1 LCEEILS
8 LSFIDD
14 ANWISSSLEDMK
26 DILSMVDEFYQI
38 TQAAINKDK
47 SILLINL
54 TKSTMPIS
62 IYFDNIT
69 IDLVL
74 QFGLIKFLGV
84 MINTYL
90 YRSLIKKD
98 L

>member
-1 LCEEILS
+1 MCEEILS

>member
-1 LCEEILS
+1 
-8 LSFIDD
+8 
-14 ANWISSSLEDMK
+14 MK